1 MPGNY
6 ILDLSVDLTY
16 ICVLF
21 VKKSNFYP
29 YV

>member
-6 ILDLSVDLTY
+6 ILDLSFDLTY

-21 VKKSNFYP
+21 VQMSNFYP
-29 YV
+29 LL